1 MIRTWKCWLGAFA
14 VCALL
19 SPAGSAQVIEGDAF
33 GTARVQ
39 PDPLNALRPADGA
52 YEPIWLDDFQP
63 PPGVGVDIVTVPQD
77 GGVGYAVTNDI
88 EAILYRIG
96 RVNRHYPGLEDD
108 GFTSA
113 GAFIP
118 VQVYDGNSALIAINP
133 RAFVSD
139 NGRGG
144 INLGATMRRYSPQLK
159 RVFVLSNWFDYDQA
173 GHEGYAQYGIHA
185 ATIGQ
190 YWSLRGNINLPVGES
205 SNVLRQNF
213 TTEFLNDQLIVHGV
227 GKIEMAYQQFETE
240 FAVPVPYFARYGF
253 ELGLGY
259 YYLNG
264 ADNGA
269 EDGHGVSTR
278 LEAQVTEDLWANA
291 LVTSDGVFGSNLSL
305 NFELTLPNGAPSR
318 IMRRLPTQQYLMA
331 SDRRSYRVMR
341 DVARYESTTAAVDP
355 KDGNPLRIA
364 HIDPNGGG
372 GPGVFNSI
380 LAFESLNDAA
390 QADYDII
397 LVRGRNDGSD
407 TNLNTTITLFDCQQL
422 LGTGIPHIVDTQN
435 RGPVLLPDLPYDTP
449 YVTNSGAPGLDVVRL
464 ADMNVVSGLF
474 IDAGG
479 TANGINGLDAGDF
492 GVRDFNINRNII
504 RNAIVGIDIAVENTV
519 TGEDMTGI
527 IDSNTIELTSDDG
540 VQIVYNGI
548 GVPVSDELNL
558 QITNNTFQGTL
569 GEAVD
574 IDVSGNAVV
583 NLDISDNE
591 LFLLQQNQF
600 ITGTNFLGSTI
611 NESGFIP
618 PDTMGAVGLDH
629 IVEMLNGVFAIYD
642 KDTGALISR
651 ITLDEFWTDVADVLI
666 PAGDLTF
673 DPRIIYDPTVDRYFA
688 VSIDGGAPAAGIV
701 SNNVYVAV
709 SATSDPTGEW
719 HGFQFVADSIDG
731 VRFNDYV
738 TLGVDARGI
747 YMTTNNFLTPTTN
760 GFDVSLYYIPKADLL
775 GPNPTIANM
784 QRFENLNAS
793 ALGYGSTLQPAI
805 DFGPEDGTEILSN
818 PGSGTILIGS
828 ELTDAGGGTLVL
840 SLPDPITVPPFLTAP
855 GGEQPNLPPIFPFL
869 LENVSPR
876 FTSNVVKVDGSLWA
890 AHTVLGVTGRSAV
903 RWYEIDAD
911 TNNLLQTG
919 LIEDAN
925 LDFLDSSIAVNNL
938 GQVLIGFT
946 GTGPNQFASSMA
958 VAGTTQGGVTTFG
971 TPQVLAPGMGDYFVT
986 FGSGRNRWGDYS
998 ATMVDPES
1006 RNGNHFWTF
1015 QELVVRDDVWGVQI
1029 TEVIGGLGG
1038 GGGISVTANDTAMIT
1053 GDISRNNIMGG
1064 TGNGL
1069 SIIANDMSTI
1079 DLTGSIDDN
1088 VITGVSGSGMFFAS
1102 TGPGSSLEIEGA
1114 RNTVTG
1120 NGENGLFMQS
1130 FGTSFMSVEFAN
1142 SQFDENAERGVQAEA
1157 NDASTLVFRFNS
1169 PFDPLASGPSS
1180 ASNNTLQGINLKG
1193 FDAATLDA
1201 IIDGVIVDGNG
1212 DAGISVTM
1220 ENNSIGLVDILNS
1233 DIINTVDGPH
1243 PDFGGEGVVFRT
1255 FGDSNLVATITD
1267 SFIDSNFGNGVRA
1280 QADGTSFLD
1289 LTIDP
1294 TVITNNGTEANPAD
1308 GIVIDRRG
1316 SSIMTVLL
1324 EDLIVENNRRNG
1336 LTVLAS
1342 GASTG
1347 AVADVTIT
1355 SNRNSFSENIAGDGI
1370 NYNITGAAA
1379 VYAVH
1384 TLDVVDANGG
1394 DGVDVTTNVNSFF
1407 GFPPAPPLGLPSV
1420 FDSLQVTNNGGNGY
1434 VFTQNGNSTLLAD
1447 IVSDAVASSSLI
1459 QLNTLDGIEVN
1470 HAGTGGLT
1478 SVRIGD
1484 AGNAFPDV
1492 TINQNLVDAVDINI
1506 TGIGG
1511 VANVTIANTQINGAR
1526 LIGSPADPGVTVNY
1540 TGSNVDAEVW
1550 IGQDMGDDHTLG
1562 TADDARAQV
1571 VITDI
1576 GAIGDVDG
1584 DGDLDGDGVDVL
1596 YNPEANGD
1604 LRFLMVGSIVGGFSG
1619 SIGGDGVDIRVQDSG
1634 FIAEFYENLISG
1646 AAGDGVRFTTM
1657 AENINGDRPVVPP
1670 DIDGPN
1676 GNGVNDN
1683 VSPGNPFLLARP
1695 DYVFPWGD
1703 LDAIDFSTDLIFGD
1717 PLAGPGFGG
1726 NIVTGNANGLVLAV
1740 GAATEQN
1747 VIVHGN
1753 DLRGNTNFDFV
1764 TGTLTNNIA
1773 TQALSIDDDNPEGD
1787 LDTVQ
1792 LDPLAHLNLF
1802 FGDSTPGG
1810 ENINIG
1816 NTLNPSTTGGVW
1828 TAGDVFKAA
1837 GRPILANFQVVVPDE
1852 VFPPADNIFTLFGAD
1867 TDESAIFLGN
1877 GYNVLPGIGTIQ

>member
-19 SPAGSAQVIEGDAF
+19 SRAGSAQLIEGDAF

-39 PDPLNALRPADGA
+39 PDPLNAMRPADGA

-63 PPGVGVDIVTVPQD
+63 PPGVGVDAVTVPQD

-118 VQVYDGNSALIAINP
+118 VQVFDGNSSLIAINP

-144 INLGATMRRYSPQLK
+144 INFGLTARRYSPQLK

-205 SNVLRQNF
+205 SNVLHQNF
-213 TTEFLNDQLIVHGV
+213 TTEFINDQLVVHGV
-227 GKIEMAYQQFETE
+227 GKIEMAYQQYEAE

-253 ELGLGY
+253 ELGMGY

-264 ADNGA
+264 ADNGG

-278 LEAQVTEDLWANA
+278 VEAQVTEDLWANA

-305 NFELTLPNGAPSR
+305 NFELTLPNGSPSR
-318 IMRRLPTQQYLMA
+318 MMRRLPVQQYLMA
-331 SDRRSYRVMR
+331 TDRRSHRVMR
-341 DVARYESTTAAVDP
+341 DVARYESHTAAIDP
-355 KDGNPLRIA
+355 NDGDPLRVA
-364 HIDPNGGG
+364 HIDPNGGVNG
-372 GPGVFNSI
+372 SSGVSPFGSI
-380 LAFESLNDAA
+380 FQFESLPDGT
-390 QADYDII
+390 QDDYDII
-397 LVRGRNDGSD
+397 VVRGRNDGSD
-407 TNLNTTITLFDCQQL
+407 TNLNTTITLFDGQQL
-422 LGTGIPHIVDTQN
+422 LGTGIPHIVDTAN
-435 RGPVLLPDLPYDTP
+435 RGPVMLPDLPFETP

-492 GVRDFNINRNII
+492 GVRDFNINRNLI
-504 RNAIVGIDIAVENTV
+504 RNAIIGIDIAVETTV

-527 IDSNTIELTSDDG
+527 VDGNTIELTTDDG
-540 VQIVYNGI
+540 LQVVYDGV
-548 GVPVSDELNL
+548 GVPVSDELDL
-558 QITNNTFQGTL
+558 QITNNIFQGTE
-569 GEAVD
+569 GQAVD
-574 IDVSGNAVV
+574 IDASGNAVI
-583 NLDISDNE
+583 NLDIADNE

-600 ITGTNFLGSTI
+600 ITETNFLGSTI
-611 NESGFIP
+611 YDSGFIP
-618 PDTMGAVGLDH
+618 PDTMGAVGMDH
-629 IVEMLNGVFAIYD
+629 IVEMLNGAFAIYD

-651 ITLDEFWTDVADVLI
+651 ITLDEFWTDVAGVLI

-709 SATSDPTGEW
+709 SATDDPTGDW
-719 HGFQFVADSIDG
+719 HGFQFVADSVDG

-747 YMTTNNFLTPTTN
+747 YMATNNFLAPTST
-760 GFDVSLYYIPKADLL
+760 GADVSLYYIPKADLL
-775 GPNPTIANM
+775 APSPTIANM
-784 QRFENLNAS
+784 QRFENLNSS
-793 ALGYGSTLQPAI
+793 ALGYGFTLQPAV
-805 DFGPEDGTEILSN
+805 DFGTEDGTEILSN
-818 PGSGTILIGS
+818 PGSGTILIET
-828 ELTDAGGGTLVL
+828 ELIDAGGGVL
-840 SLPDPITVPPFLTAP
+840 TITLPDQIVVPAFATAP
-855 GGEQPNLPPIFPFL
+855 PGQQPNSPP

-876 FTSNVVKVDGSLWA
+876 FTSNVVKVGGSLWA
-890 AHTVLGVTGRSAV
+890 SHTVTGVSGRSAV

-911 TNNLLQTG
+911 TNAVLQTG
-919 LIEDAN
+919 LIEDPE
-925 LDFLDSSIAVNNL
+925 LDFLDASIAVNEM

-946 GTGPNQFASSMA
+946 GTGDTQFPSSMA
-958 VAGTTQGGVTTFG
+958 VMGETDGGVTTFG
-971 TPQVLAPGMGDYFVT
+971 TPEILAPGLGDYFVD

-1015 QELVVRDDVWGVQI
+1015 QELVVTDDVWGVQI
-1029 TEVIGGLGG
+1029 TEVVGGLGG
-1038 GGGISVTANDTAMIT
+1038 GGGIRITANDTATIT
-1053 GDISRNNIMGG
+1053 GDISRNTITGG

-1069 SIIANDMSTI
+1069 EIIANDASVI
-1079 DLTGSIDDN
+1079 DLSGSINDN
-1088 VITGVSGSGMFFAS
+1088 VITGSSGSGMFFAS
-1102 TGPGSSLEIEGA
+1102 TGTATLEVEGA
-1114 RNTVTG
+1114 RNSVTG

-1130 FGTSFMSVEFAN
+1130 FGTSVLSVDFAN
-1142 SQFDENAERGVQAEA
+1142 SQFDENTERGVQAEA
-1157 NDASTLVFRFNS
+1157 NDGSTLVFRFNS
-1169 PFDPLASGPSS
+1169 PVDPLAAGPAS

-1193 FDAATLDA
+1193 FDAATIDA
-1201 IIDGVIVDGNG
+1201 IIDGAIVDGNG

-1220 ENNSIGLVDILNS
+1220 EDDSIGLVDILNS
-1233 DIINTVDGPH
+1233 DVIDSVDGAH

-1255 FGDSNLVATITD
+1255 FGDSSLVATITD
-1267 SFIDSNFGNGVRA
+1267 SFIDGNFGNGVRA

-1294 TVITNNGTEANPAD
+1294 TIITNNGTEANPAD

-1336 LTVLAS
+1336 LTVLAA

-1347 AVADVTIT
+1347 AVADLTVT
-1355 SNRNSFSENIAGDGI
+1355 SNRNSFSENVTGDGI

-1379 VYAVH
+1379 VYALH
-1384 TLDVVDANGG
+1384 TLDVVDANGA
-1394 DGVDVTTNVNSFF
+1394 DGVDVTTNVSSFF

-1420 FDSLQVTNNGGNGY
+1420 FDSLQVTGNGANGY

-1447 IVSDAVASSSLI
+1447 ITSNAVPMSSLI
-1459 QLNTLDGIEVN
+1459 ELNTLDGIEVN

-1484 AGNAFPDV
+1484 AANAFPDV

-1506 TGIGG
+1506 TGSGG
-1511 VANVTIANTQINGAR
+1511 VANVSIANSQINGAR

-1540 TGSNVDAEVW
+1540 SGSNVDAEVW

-1576 GAIGDVDG
+1576 GALGDVDG

-1596 YNPEANGD
+1596 YNPEGIGD

-1619 SIGGDGVDIRVQDSG
+1619 SIGGDGVDIRVQDDG
-1634 FIAEFYENLISG
+1634 FIAEFYENVISG

-1657 AENINGDRPVVPP
+1657 AEDINGSFASVIP
-1670 DIDGPN
+1670 DIDTTVPPN
-1676 GNGVNDN
+1676 GIGEL
-1683 VSPGNPFLLARP
+1683 VSPLNPGLLARP

-1703 LDAIDFSTDLIFGD
+1703 SDAIDFDTDLIFGD
-1717 PLAGPGFGG
+1717 PLGGPGFGG
-1726 NIVTGNANGLVLAV
+1726 NIVTGNTNGLVLAV

-1753 DLRGNTNFDFV
+1753 DLRGNTTFDFV
-1764 TGTLTNNIA
+1764 TATLTNNIA
-1773 TQALSIDDDNPEGD
+1773 TQALSTNVGTEGAA
-1787 LDTVQ
+1787 DTVV

-1816 NTLNPSTTGGVW
+1816 NTLNPSTVGGVW
-1828 TAGDVFKAA
+1828 TAGDVFKGA
-1837 GRPILANFQVVVPDE
+1837 GRAILADFQVVVPDE
-1852 VFPPADNIFTLFGAD
+1852 VFPPADNIFTLFGTD
-1867 TDESAIFLGN
+1867 TDESALFLGN